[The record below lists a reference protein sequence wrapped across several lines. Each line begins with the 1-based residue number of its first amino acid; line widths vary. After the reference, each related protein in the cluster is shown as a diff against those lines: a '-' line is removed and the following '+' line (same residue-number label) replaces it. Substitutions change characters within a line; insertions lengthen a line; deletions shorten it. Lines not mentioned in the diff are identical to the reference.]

1 MARRKKHE
9 EHVNAEAWAIPYGD
23 LVTLLM
29 ALFVVLYATASINEG
44 KYRVVSES
52 LSRAF
57 KGSPRSDKPIP
68 VGQPSKAGILGAENQ
83 AMIDTRVGK
92 TGAADAR
99 QTPKDSTRAGNKAD
113 GSRLKDRFEDAT
125 GKEEQ
130 VKLEKMADDVERA
143 LKDYI
148 DSRLIMVRRTDFWIE
163 VEISTDI
170 LFGSGSAGIA
180 TAARPIL
187 RSVAEILA
195 PFPNAIRIE
204 GHTDNIPISTAVFPS
219 NWELSAARAASV
231 VHLFQKVGVP
241 PRRMSVLGYGEHRP
255 RFDNSIPEGR
265 DANRRVVVVVMA
277 MPAEGGEDDRNA
289 DAGRDAASQ
298 LETSSPEPPPVRG
311 AARSLQEQ
319 G

>member
-44 KYRVVSES
+44 KYRVVAES

-57 KGSPRSDKPIP
+57 KGAPRSDKPIQIGKP
-68 VGQPSKAGILGAENQ
+68 AKAGILGADSQ

-92 TGAADAR
+92 TGAADAQ
-99 QTPKDSTRAGNKAD
+99 QTPKDSTRAGDKAD
-113 GSRLKDRFEDAT
+113 GSRLKDRFADAA
-125 GKEEQ
+125 GAEEQ
-130 VKLEKMADDVERA
+130 LKLQKMADDVERA

-148 DSRLIMVRRTDFWIE
+148 DSRLIVVRRTDFWIE

-170 LFGSGSAGIA
+170 LFGSGSASIA
-180 TAARPIL
+180 GAARPIL
-187 RSVAEILA
+187 SSVAEILA

-231 VHLFQKVGVP
+231 VHLFQNAGVS

-255 RFDNSIPEGR
+255 RFDNSVREGR

-277 MPAEGGEDDRNA
+277 MPAEGGGDGRDA

-298 LETSSPEPPPVRG
+298 VETSSPEAPAPLA
-311 AARSLQEQ
+311 AARSLQEP